1 MTQEEFDKFIKQL
14 ENKGYRKYP
23 SISNADFAYFKGFG
37 KSEYEEGRS
46 NYQVCFDCYDFG
58 KYADREPFFKREP
71 WSVAPM
77 ILISREVNER
87 VDLNLSSATLMDK
100 GIEYIE
106 QLAES
111 FYKWVEQNIKIEN
124 EKQC

>member
-1 MTQEEFDKFIKQL
+1 MTQKEYDKLIKQL
-14 ENKGYRKYP
+14 EGKGYRKYP
-23 SISNADFAYFKGFG
+23 SIGNADFAYFKSFG

-46 NYQVCFDCYDFG
+46 NYQICFDCYDFG

-71 WSVAPM
+71 WSVAPI

-87 VDLNLSSATLMDK
+87 VDLNLSSASVKDK
-100 GIEYIE
+100 SIEYIE

-111 FYKWVEQNIKIEN
+111 FYNWVEQNIEIEN
-124 EKQC
+124 EE

>member
-1 MTQEEFDKFIKQL
+1 MTQEEYDKLIKQL
-14 ENKGYRKYP
+14 EKKGYGKYP
-23 SISNADFAYFKGFG
+23 SSNNTDFAYFKGFG
-37 KSEYEEGRS
+37 KSEYEDSRS

-77 ILISREVNER
+77 ILVSREVSER
-87 VDLNLSSATLMDK
+87 IDLHLSTASVVER
-100 GIEYIE
+100 GVVYIE

-111 FYKWVEQNIKIEN
+111 FYKWIEQNIEIEN
-124 EKQC
+124 EG

>member
-1 MTQEEFDKFIKQL
+1 MTQEEYDKLIKQL
-14 ENKGYRKYP
+14 EGKGYRKYP
-23 SISNADFAYFKGFG
+23 SIREADYAYYKSFG
-37 KSEYEEGRS
+37 KSEYEDGRS

-58 KYADREPFFKREP
+58 KYADRDPFFKREP

-87 VDLNLSSATLMDK
+87 VDLNLSSASVKDK
-100 GIEYIE
+100 GIDYIE

-111 FYKWVEQNIKIEN
+111 FYDWVEQNIEIEN
-124 EKQC
+124 E

>member
-1 MTQEEFDKFIKQL
+1 MTQEEFDKFINQL
-14 ENKGYRKYP
+14 DVKGYRKYP

-58 KYADREPFFKREP
+58 KYADRETFFEKEP

-77 ILISREVNER
+77 ILVSREVSER
-87 VDLNLSSATLMDK
+87 IDLHLSTASVMER
-100 GIEYIE
+100 GIESIE
-106 QLAES
+106 HIGES
-111 FYKWVEQNIKIEN
+111 FFKWVEQNIEIEN
-124 EKQC
+124 ERI